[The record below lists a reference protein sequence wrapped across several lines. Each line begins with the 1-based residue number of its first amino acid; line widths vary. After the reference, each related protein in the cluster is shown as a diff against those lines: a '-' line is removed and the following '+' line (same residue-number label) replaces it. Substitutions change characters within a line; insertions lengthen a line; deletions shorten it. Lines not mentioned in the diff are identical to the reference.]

1 MIGISSPGNLI
12 LWEVKLFCSSC
23 LSICQAIPEDVV
35 KSLLA
40 SCKSGE
46 FDVAN
51 KEVNNIIADGYPV
64 SQLISQVISI

>member
-23 LSICQAIPEDVV
+23 LSMCQAIPEDVV

-40 SCKSGE
+40 SGE